1 MARKSNP
8 VADLVE
14 SAPLPEQQI
23 TASQNLMVRVE
34 QEFTAEAREA
44 TYLIGQRIG
53 RRQVFDSLI
62 KLLSVTDI
70 QDLSRIKE
78 SKQYKG
84 FQHVGADG
92 RLVTIT
98 GWDDY
103 CSLVESRSRE
113 TIDVEILN
121 LERLGPEC
129 FEVLRA
135 AGIGAGRMRN
145 LRGLPQDELTA
156 LMAAAKDA
164 DKETVLDLAEE
175 LIVKQKLDKQK
186 LQDELQEARANLDA
200 KEQRITKLS
209 DDLNKEHEK
218 LSKAQR
224 KWKSATPDERQQI
237 LQHAVMDAEAA
248 IVADLGNSKNGLRAA
263 VLALANHCAE
273 EGLECSEFLSDTFSR
288 LLKSVRMVRD
298 DEDMPIS
305 GGVPIKND
313 LGEVA

>member
-1 MARKSNP
+1 MPRKPNH
-8 VADLVE
+8 VAELVD

-23 TASQNLMVRVE
+23 TASQNLMARVE

-84 FQHVGADG
+84 FQHVGTDG

-98 GWDDY
+98 GWYDY

-186 LQDELQEARANLDA
+186 LQDELQEARADLDA

-218 LSKAQR
+218 LAKAQR
-224 KWKSATPDERQQI
+224 KWKSATPDERLQI
-237 LQHAVMDAEAA
+237 LQHSVTDAETA
-248 IVADLGNSKNGLRAA
+248 IVAMLGTAKDGLRNA
-263 VLALANHCAE
+263 VMALADHCDENSIDNTA
-273 EGLECSEFLSDTFSR
+273 FLGDVFGR
-288 LLKSVRMVRD
+288 LLNSVRAVRD
-298 DEDMPIS
+298 DEQIATHIPIVS
-305 GGVPIKND
+305 D
-313 LGEVA
+313 AGEDA

>member
-1 MARKSNP
+1 MPRKPNP
-8 VADLVE
+8 VAEVVE
-14 SAPLPEQQI
+14 SAQLPEAQI
-23 TASQNLMVRVE
+23 TASQNLMARVE

-156 LMAAAKDA
+156 LMAAAENA

-186 LQDELQEARANLDA
+186 LQDELQEARADADA
-200 KEQRITKLS
+200 KDQRITKLS
-209 DDLNKEHEK
+209 DDLNMEHEK
-218 LSKAQR
+218 LAKAQR

-237 LQHAVMDAEAA
+237 LQAAVMNAEAA
-248 IVADLGNSKNGLRAA
+248 IIADLGNTKNGLLAS
-263 VLALANHCAE
+263 VMALADHCDQE
-273 EGLECSEFLSDTFSR
+273 SLPCYDFLGDTFGR
-288 LLKSVRMVRD
+288 LLNAVRMVRD
-298 DEDMPIS
+298 DERLS
-305 GGVPIKND
+305 VNVPIVND
-313 LGEVA
+313 KGEDA